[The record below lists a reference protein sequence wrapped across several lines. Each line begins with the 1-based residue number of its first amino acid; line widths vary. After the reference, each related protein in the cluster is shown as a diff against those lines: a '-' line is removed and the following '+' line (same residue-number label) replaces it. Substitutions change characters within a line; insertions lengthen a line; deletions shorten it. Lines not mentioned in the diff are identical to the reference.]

1 MRVFAAKGG
10 GGRRVLLLLGKEGGG
25 KAVEGIMYFDI
36 LLYQRPTFLQGIQ

>member
-1 MRVFAAKGG
+1 MFAAKGG
-10 GGRRVLLLLGKEGGG
+10 GGRGGLLLLGKEGEGG